1 MLFFRVEINL
11 PNKHGYPCYL
21 RVPLQN
27 WNKPRE
33 FDCLIKT
40 KHCDGPDAE
49 DGDTMWFLPS
59 ALNVKVER
67 FQASTG

>member
-1 MLFFRVEINL
+1 MLFLGLKLIYTINTVTRVI
-11 PNKHGYPCYL
+11 Y
-21 RVPLQN
+21 VIPLQN

-40 KHCDGPDAE
+40 KHCDGLYAE